1 VLRICPT
8 VHTQTVVKHLEHLKR
23 VLNLIFIPLL
33 VVSCSSTSKLPRPE
47 IQSEILSSKLNAN
60 GIAAINPNYKQ
71 SYFRLL
77 PYLFFNE
84 SETFN
89 EIQGDFYNLKFNANS
104 NLNIMP
110 GFWSD
115 YGNYQNSL
123 IVLIAMS
130 GTSTLPI
137 KDIPISVESSKHG
150 AFKQEKLIGNNQTNK
165 SQQRVLFVKKLELEN
180 RFDVLNKIN
189 DDVITVK
196 IGGQV
201 YKFLNPEIKLD

>member
-1 VLRICPT
+1 M
-8 VHTQTVVKHLEHLKR
+8 KR
-23 VLNLIFIPLL
+23 LLYIILLIVI
-33 VVSCSSTSKLPRPE
+33 SCSSTSQLPKPK
-47 IQSEILSSKLNAN
+47 IQSEIPASKLNSN
-60 GIAAINPNYKQ
+60 GIAAINSTYKK

-84 SETFN
+84 SGTFN
-89 EIQGDFYNLKFNANS
+89 EIQGDFYNVKFNTNS

-115 YGNYQNSL
+115 YGKYQNSL

-130 GTSTLPI
+130 GSSTLPI

-150 AFKQEKLIGNNQTNK
+150 VFEKKKLIGNSHINK

-189 DDVITVK
+189 DDVITVN
-196 IGGQV
+196 IGGQI
-201 YKFLNPEIKLD
+201 YTFLNPEITLD

>member
-1 VLRICPT
+1 M
-8 VHTQTVVKHLEHLKR
+8 KR
-23 VLNLIFIPLL
+23 LLYLILLL
-33 VVSCSSTSKLPRPE
+33 VVSCSSISQLPRPE
-47 IQSEILSSKLNAN
+47 IQSEILSSKLNSN
-60 GIAAINPNYKQ
+60 GIAAINPNYKK

-84 SETFN
+84 SGTFN
-89 EIQGDFYNLKFNANS
+89 EIQGDFYNVKFNVNS

-130 GTSTLPI
+130 GSSTLPI
-137 KDIPISVESSKHG
+137 KDTPISVESSKHG
-150 AFKQEKLIGNNQTNK
+150 VFEKKKLIGNSQINK

-180 RFDVLNKIN
+180 PFDILNKIN

-201 YKFLNPEIKLD
+201 YTFLNPEIKLD

>member
-1 VLRICPT
+1 M
-8 VHTQTVVKHLEHLKR
+8 KR
-23 VLNLIFIPLL
+23 LLYLILPLL
-33 VVSCSSTSKLPRPE
+33 VSCSSSSQLLRPE
-47 IQSEILSSKLNAN
+47 IHSEILSSKLNAK
-60 GIAAINPNYKQ
+60 GIAAINPNYKK
-71 SYFRLL
+71 SYFRIL
-77 PYLFFNE
+77 PYLFFNK
-84 SETFN
+84 SGTFN
-89 EIQGDFYNLKFNANS
+89 EIQGDFYNVKFNVNS
-104 NLNIMP
+104 NLNIMS

-130 GTSTLPI
+130 ETSTLPI

-150 AFKQEKLIGNNQTNK
+150 VFEKKKLIGNSQINK

-201 YKFLNPEIKLD
+201 YTFLNPEIELD

>member
-1 VLRICPT
+1 LKQVLY
-8 VHTQTVVKHLEHLKR
+8 
-23 VLNLIFIPLL
+23 LILILL
-33 VVSCSSTSKLPRPE
+33 LADSCSSTSKLPRPE

-60 GIAAINPNYKQ
+60 GIAAINPSYKQ
-71 SYFRLL
+71 SYFKLL
-77 PYLFFNE
+77 PYLFLNE
-84 SETFN
+84 GGTFN
-89 EIQGDFYNLKFNANS
+89 EIQGDFYNVKFNVNS

-130 GTSTLPI
+130 ETSTLPI

-150 AFKQEKLIGNNQTNK
+150 VFEKNKLIGNNQINK

-180 RFDVLNKIN
+180 QFDVLNKIN
-189 DDVITVK
+189 DDVITVE

-201 YKFLNPEIKLD
+201 YKFLNPEIKLE